1 MKVLVT
7 GAGGQLGR
15 VITHAF
21 TASHEVV
28 GLTRAELDITQHLR
42 VLEVVRS
49 LEPSV
54 IINCA
59 AYNDVDGAESEI
71 VRAMAV
77 NAFAVRSLAA
87 ASSCVGATLIHYSTD
102 FVFDGTAHEPY
113 TEEDAPNPQGVYATS
128 KLLGEWFAAD
138 VRQHYVLR
146 VESLFGGSVLG
157 LDESERSQGSSV
169 DRMANAIMGGR
180 AVRAFIDRTVSPS
193 YVTDVVNATSRL
205 LAGTAP
211 SGLYHCVGSGMA
223 TWFEVATE
231 LTRCLGKKARIE
243 PVATVDVKLRARRPL
258 FCALSNSKLASL
270 GIDLPPWQDAVG
282 RYATARLTISR

>member
-7 GAGGQLGR
+7 GAGGQLGG
-15 VITHAF
+15 VITRSFA
-21 TASHEVV
+21 ASHEVV

-42 VLEVVRS
+42 VLEVARS
-49 LEPSV
+49 VEPSV

-59 AYNDVDGAESEI
+59 AYNDVDGAESEA

-87 ASSCVGATLIHYSTD
+87 AASRVGATLVHYSTD

-138 VRQHYVLR
+138 VSRHYVLR
-146 VESLFGGSVLG
+146 VESLFG
-157 LDESERSQGSSV
+157 RSAPGPDDSGRLQGSSL
-169 DRMANAIMGGR
+169 DRMANAIVDGR

-193 YVTDVVNATSRL
+193 YVTDVANATSGL

-211 SGLYHCVGSGMA
+211 AGLYHCVGSGTA

-231 LTRCLGKKARIE
+231 LARCLGQEARIE
-243 PVATVDVKLRARRPL
+243 PVTTADVRLRARRPL
-258 FCALSNSKLASL
+258 FCALSNAKLASL
-270 GIDLPPWQDAVG
+270 GIDMPPWQDAVG
-282 RYATARLTISR
+282 RYATARLAVGR